1 MAASIILNG
10 LAVLCGLDAVGLMVL
25 AASPCSSEPHVERT
39 TLGMA
44 GIALTAGIICA
55 IAGSVA

>member
-1 MAASIILNG
+1 MVAPMFFNG
-10 LAVLCGLDAVGLMVL
+10 LAVLCGLDALGLMVL
-25 AASPCSSEPHVERT
+25 AASPCSSEPHVERGA
-39 TLGMA
+39 LGMA